1 MLQNAWRGGWGKS
14 FPKVLRAKDGP
25 NEAHMDVL
33 VASFGKDFPQP
44 LHGTQTKA
52 PRNEKTRHK
61 AGFLTTD

>member
-1 MLQNAWRGGWGKS
+1 
-14 FPKVLRAKDGP
+14 LRAKDGP